1 MTETKLRAADAQ
13 SLLDNPVFNG
23 ALEAVEDKLQANIA
37 NVDPDNKDQ
46 CARVVLAVQILKGIE
61 REVRRYVTDGEVEN
75 LVELESRRQLSIT
88 ERVSGV
94 LTR

>member
-1 MTETKLRAADAQ
+1 MNETQLRAADAQ
-13 SLLDNPVFNG
+13 SLLDNPVFTG
-23 ALEAVEDKLQANIA
+23 ALQAVEAKLQSNIA

-61 REVRRYVTDGEVEN
+61 REVRRFITDGEVEK
-75 LVELESRRQLSIT
+75 LVELESKRQLSIT

-94 LTR
+94 MVR